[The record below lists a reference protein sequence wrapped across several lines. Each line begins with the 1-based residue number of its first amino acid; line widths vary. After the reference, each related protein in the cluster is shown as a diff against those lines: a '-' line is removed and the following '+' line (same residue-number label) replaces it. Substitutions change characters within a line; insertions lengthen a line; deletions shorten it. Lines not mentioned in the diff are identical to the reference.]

1 MSKSHLTRQD
11 IINILYDIGVPKIQD
26 KYVYSE
32 KPNIQI
38 TCPVHGESTPSMG
51 VNVDTLQTHC
61 FACHFKG
68 NLTWLVYN
76 ARKDD
81 FRGISEVNEWIY
93 RKYGVDLDEQA
104 RQEETFVN
112 KQLIRYEDVK
122 DDTEQEKTRKV
133 LPRSY
138 LAPFK
143 SGKETFKYFFK
154 RGFTKETME
163 KFKIGRDIS
172 EKLVTVPIYWEDEQ
186 LAGIIGRYIDKN
198 RPKNSSTK
206 ETMEKFKIG
215 RDISE
220 KLVTVP
226 IYWEDEQLAG
236 IIGRYIDK
244 NRPKN
249 SRYAVREVP
258 KAEITFP
265 QNHLEVIDDTI
276 IIVEGLLDALWL
288 HQLGFTNAQSILG
301 NEMSYQQRDFLKS
314 KASKFVV
321 MTDGDTGGETASDR
335 IHRLLKGYTLY
346 TVEYPEG
353 KKDAQECTLDEIQ
366 EMLDNKTT
374 KLTKKIRRY

>member
-1 MSKSHLTRQD
+1 MSKTTLTRQD

-32 KPNIQI
+32 KPYMQI
-38 TCPVHGESTPSMG
+38 CCPVHGESTPSMG
-51 VNVDTLQTHC
+51 VNVYTLHTHC

-68 NLTWLVYN
+68 SLTWLVYN

-104 RQEETFVN
+104 RQEESFVN

-122 DDTEQEKTRKV
+122 DDTEQEKARKV

-163 KFKIGRDIS
+163 KFKIGRDI
-172 EKLVTVPIYWEDEQ
+172 T
-186 LAGIIGRYIDKN
+186 
-198 RPKNSSTK
+198 
-206 ETMEKFKIG
+206 
-215 RDISE
+215 E

-353 KKDAQECTLDEIQ
+353 KKDAQECTLDEIK

>member
-1 MSKSHLTRQD
+1 MSKTTLTRQD
-11 IINILYDIGVPKIQD
+11 IINILYDIGVPRIQD

-32 KPNIQI
+32 KPNLQI
-38 TCPVHGESTPSMG
+38 CCPIHGESTPSMG

-104 RQEETFVN
+104 RQEESFVN

-122 DDTEQEKTRKV
+122 DDTEQEKARKV

-154 RGFTKETME
+154 RGF
-163 KFKIGRDIS
+163 
-172 EKLVTVPIYWEDEQ
+172 
-186 LAGIIGRYIDKN
+186 
-198 RPKNSSTK
+198 TK

-288 HQLGFTNAQSILG
+288 HQLGFPNAQAILG

-353 KKDAQECTLDEIQ
+353 KKDAQECTLDEIK